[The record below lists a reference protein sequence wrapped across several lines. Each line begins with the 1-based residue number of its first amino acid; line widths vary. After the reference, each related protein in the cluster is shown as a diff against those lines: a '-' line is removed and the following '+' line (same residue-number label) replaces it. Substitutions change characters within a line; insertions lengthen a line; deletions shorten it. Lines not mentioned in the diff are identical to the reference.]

1 MGVKYSRMLSSF
13 AYHKFAELLFSR
25 ADKYGIQVIESNPA
39 YSSLI
44 GLSKFLTSGLSRL
57 N

>member
-1 MGVKYSRMLSSF
+1 MLSSF

-44 GLSKFLTSGLSRL
+44 GLNHQTLEVYRIGLT
-57 N
+57 